1 MHKTYHICRVLR
13 WLSRKKR
20 PFTTAILLAG
30 GIGSRMKREDGKT
43 KQMLPL
49 CGVPVL
55 VHTARAFEECPYIDQ
70 IIVVAREEELSCVR
84 DMMVEYGI
92 KKFYRAVAGGA
103 TRQLSALAGFEAI
116 DGEKSRFVAIHDVA
130 RCLIT
135 PGQISDV
142 VAEAYAT
149 GAAAAACRVHDTVK
163 RVNGDKFVLE
173 TIDRETLWLAQTP
186 QAFSATLYR
195 AAAYTAKM
203 ADFAATD
210 DVMLCERIGQ
220 AVRLVDCGEENF
232 KITTDADLLRA
243 ETILRMRK
251 EQSSK

>member
-1 MHKTYHICRVLR
+1 MHKTYHICRVMR
-13 WLSRKKR
+13 WFSRKKR

-43 KQMLPL
+43 KQMLPI
-49 CGVPVL
+49 CGAPVL
-55 VHTARAFEECPYIDQ
+55 AHTARAFEECPYIDQ

-84 DMMVEYGI
+84 EMMAAYGI
-92 KKFYRAVAGGA
+92 KKFCRAVVGGA

-116 DGEKSRFVAIHDVA
+116 DGDKCRFVAIHDAA

-163 RVNGDKFVLE
+163 RANGNRYVLE
-173 TIDRETLWLAQTP
+173 TIDRESLWLAATP
-186 QAFSATLYR
+186 QVFSATLYR
-195 AAAYTAKM
+195 AAAYTAK
-203 ADFAATD
+203 AANFTATD

-232 KITTDADLLRA
+232 KITTNADLLRA
-243 ETILRMRK
+243 EIVLRMRK
-251 EQSSK
+251 DKAST

>member
-1 MHKTYHICRVLR
+1 MSKTYHICRIIR

-20 PFTTAILLAG
+20 PSTTAILLAG
-30 GIGSRMKREDGKT
+30 GVGSRMKREDGKT

-55 VHTARAFEECPYIDQ
+55 AHTARAFEDCPYIDQ
-70 IIVVAREEELSCVR
+70 IVVVTRKEEIPHVRE
-84 DMMVEYGI
+84 MMAEYGI
-92 KKFYRAVAGGA
+92 KKFYRAVVGGS
-103 TRQLSALAGFEAI
+103 TRQLSALEGFEAI
-116 DGEKSRFVAIHDVA
+116 DGENCRFVAIHDVA

-163 RVNGDKFVLE
+163 RANGNQFVLE
-173 TIDRETLWLAQTP
+173 TIDRESLWLAQTP
-186 QAFSATLYR
+186 QVFSATLYR
-195 AAAYTAKM
+195 AAAYTAQA

-220 AVRLVDCGEENF
+220 AVRLVDCGDENF

-243 ETILRMRK
+243 ETILRIRK
-251 EQSSK
+251 ERGVT